1 MKMSKRLMKDTSDPN
16 YELRARQ
23 VKQFEAEY
31 GEKWDGTRIEN
42 NNDFVSLPFYV
53 VKAAHEGSLRTVLQ
67 WLDKGNIKERVN
79 AKSED
84 FGNAGLLFIAAME
97 QKHDLMSYLL
107 FNGADVNLLNS
118 IGSSVIPMTK
128 YINDHLKAVR
138 LLLSWGAELCQE
150 GKRVTKEQKLR
161 LFDSFSR
168 NGHFATVQLLS
179 SELGGRRCEIISAP
193 DTRSD
198 LIGKTCVVAEYI
210 TKSNQCKAT
219 MEFTKEVLLLGVW
232 TT

>member
-1 MKMSKRLMKDTSDPN
+1 M
-16 YELRARQ
+16 
-23 VKQFEAEY
+23 
-31 GEKWDGTRIEN
+31 
-42 NNDFVSLPFYV
+42 

-84 FGNAGLLFIAAME
+84 FGTNAGLLFIAAME

-198 LIGKTCVVAEYI
+198 LIGKTCVVDEYI

>member
-1 MKMSKRLMKDTSDPN
+1 M
-16 YELRARQ
+16 
-23 VKQFEAEY
+23 
-31 GEKWDGTRIEN
+31 
-42 NNDFVSLPFYV
+42 

-150 GKRVTKEQKLR
+150 GKRDQRTE
-161 LFDSFSR
+161 
-168 NGHFATVQLLS
+168 
-179 SELGGRRCEIISAP
+179 
-193 DTRSD
+193 
-198 LIGKTCVVAEYI
+198 VA
-210 TKSNQCKAT
+210 S
-219 MEFTKEVLLLGVW
+219 V
-232 TT
+232 

>member
-1 MKMSKRLMKDTSDPN
+1 M
-16 YELRARQ
+16 
-23 VKQFEAEY
+23 
-31 GEKWDGTRIEN
+31 
-42 NNDFVSLPFYV
+42 

-84 FGNAGLLFIAAME
+84 FGTNAGLLFIAAME

-138 LLLSWGAELCQE
+138 WLLSWGAELCQE